1 MLDYFKN
8 YAFYCMPDDI
18 EDIKEKTHISM
29 NTNFN
34 EDFKI
39 LIKKKYSWSHSAQQT
54 YLAYKD

>member
-1 MLDYFKN
+1 
-8 YAFYCMPDDI
+8 MPDDI

-39 LIKKKYSWSHSAQQT
+39 LIKNILGRTVLSK
-54 YLAYKD
+54 LI